1 MKKYSPFQTLT
12 LCSVLTLTSIPASA
26 ADADFC
32 TDYVLVA
39 ISQYWQSVDEGCGF
53 SGSRWNS
60 DYKGQYDWCIT
71 AHQWVAENE
80 MQARERLLKE
90 CRANNKAH
98 NKSVTPEQDATEE
111 DITKP
116 SINKTALTTADNQAP
131 ETTRAAAKKEDE
143 KPSLNE
149 QLLKAVADNDVVK
162 LQQLYEAGAD
172 LQFVTNN
179 PKLINRYGMSY
190 HLGKGIT
197 IKGDGSTTVKG
208 NVINHQ
214 PQQEKPVSESLISY
228 AVANGLYDVG
238 LWLLEHQKS
247 EIPEKHRQSLK
258 SELLGNA
265 LIAAVKK
272 KDTQTLQTLIN
283 KDAPIDY
290 ELGMNFGT
298 PLYFAVRDG
307 NVQIAKLLLKKGA
320 DPKYSTNGGVNM
332 LNYALKNIEL
342 LQLLLDHGADPDSNG
357 ESSETLSYP
366 LMQAIKLGNIKA
378 VDILLSKGANTEISG
393 YDDVPYPLFLA
404 ITNNQIDI
412 VETLLNHGANPNLIY
427 NDVSPG
433 ECIENT
439 VNMTPLDEAEKT
451 GNSEMIQL
459 LKRSGAKHSKEICE

>member
-1 MKKYSPFQTLT
+1 MKKYSLFQNLT
-12 LCSVLTLTSIPASA
+12 LWSALILFPVSVSA
-26 ADADFC
+26 ADTDFC

-39 ISQYWQSVDEGCGF
+39 ISQYWQSVDEDCGF
-53 SGSRWNS
+53 TGSRWNS
-60 DYKGQYDWCIT
+60 DYKGQYNWCIT
-71 AHQWVAENE
+71 THQWIAENE
-80 MQARERLLKE
+80 TQTRERLLKE
-90 CRANNKAH
+90 CRANKASKSSSAPPDQNTVRDAARADSAKESPVASKH
-98 NKSVTPEQDATEE
+98 QIPKTPTTNNKSD
-111 DITKP
+111 
-116 SINKTALTTADNQAP
+116 KTA
-131 ETTRAAAKKEDE
+131 
-143 KPSLNE
+143 LNE

-172 LQFVTNN
+172 LQFVTDN

-412 VETLLNHGANPNLIY
+412 VETLLKHGANPNLIY

-439 VNMTPLDEAEKT
+439 VNITPLDEAEKT